1 MFDFLD
7 MVVVRPLVNL
17 LFVIFN
23 FVGDFG
29 LAIIIFTIIVKVA
42 MWPLIKKQLH
52 QTRLMRELQPEMA
65 EIKKNCKGNRQLES
79 LQMMDLYKRRNVKP
93 FRSMLTLFIQLP
105 IFIALFTAINV
116 MVRPTG
122 VDTLSV
128 EKSAYSFV
136 RPLERI
142 DTLVN
147 QQNEFFAD
155 KEADPENA
163 KLKFQPKLFG
173 IVDLSVQAGFA
184 SASSVIILIFALAA
198 AGTQYIMARQQT
210 PSKKTGKRSFKQI
223 MKDAAEGKEADQSE
237 LNSVVSGQ
245 MTKFMPIMMLFIM
258 INLPGAIVFYYLLS
272 NSITVIQQKF
282 ILNRGLTEMEVAA
295 DKKILKELRDA
306 EEAEVVTPKTTQNK
320 KSKENIT
327 RIKASNKKR
336 RKR

>member
-7 MVVVRPLVNL
+7 MIIVRPIVNL

-29 LAIIIFTIIVKVA
+29 LAIIIFTIIVKLA
-42 MWPLIKKQLH
+42 MWPLIKKQLY
-52 QTRLMRELQPEMA
+52 QTRIMRSIQPELA

-79 LQMMDLYKRRNVKP
+79 LQMMDLYKRKNIKP

-136 RPLERI
+136 RPLDRVN
-142 DTLVN
+142 TLVD
-147 QQNEFFAD
+147 QQNEYFAAR
-155 KEADPENA
+155 EVDPETTEYQ
-163 KLKFQPKLFG
+163 FEPKLFG
-173 IVDLSVQAGFA
+173 LVDLSARAGFA
-184 SASSVIILIFALAA
+184 DISSITIMVFALAA
-198 AGTQYIMARQQT
+198 AATQYVMARQQT
-210 PSKKTGKRSFKQI
+210 PSKKKTEKRSFKQI
-223 MKDAAEGKEADQSE
+223 MKEAAEGKQADQTE

-272 NSITVIQQKF
+272 NSVTVIQQKF

-295 DKKILKELRDA
+295 DKKILKELRTA
-306 EEAEVVTPKTTQNK
+306 EEAEIVATKDKKT
-320 KSKENIT
+320 KENIT
-327 RIKASNKKR
+327 RIKASNKR